1 MNGHFSLEG
10 HHSLLVNKRISIMAI
25 EDQNQQRQI
34 QTALVLANASTLVS
48 NVVQQIAGNDISTS
62 INGSK
67 ATSSLIET
75 LANQRIVKR
84 LTAGTR

>member
-1 MNGHFSLEG
+1 
-10 HHSLLVNKRISIMAI
+10 MAI